1 MKWIGKKRLDFVRN
15 TLTHTP
21 VRSHTRRKKMS
32 VNLWHILNALT
43 TYKIT
48 SFICQHRS
56 LLKRVAFWIISNLA
70 LYYSCTDN
78 LLFSTSS
85 SALCFSHRF
94 SPIIMRY
101 YCCDFNCVFRNCT
114 VQSTNANVHLRERKR
129 RSVYV
134 CTIVQPW
141 LDGNNRSEYSNAL
154 RSSHQFSITSQEIWK
169 LKCRTMH
176 KSLGSS

>member
-1 MKWIGKKRLDFVRN
+1 MNRKKALGLCSKH
-15 TLTHTP
+15 THSHTP

-101 YCCDFNCVFRNCT
+101 YCCDFNCT
-114 VQSTNANVHLRERKR
+114 VQSTNANVYTWEREREG
-129 RSVYV
+129 VCMYV
-134 CTIVQPW
+134 QLCSRGSMEIIVQNISMRFEAHINSQSHHGKY
-141 LDGNNRSEYSNAL
+141 GN
-154 RSSHQFSITSQEIWK
+154 
-169 LKCRTMH
+169 
-176 KSLGSS
+176 